1 MCQLCKNN
9 QFRNYTH
16 ARSTFHKKNLIKYF
30 KKIKSGE
37 INSKEFNS
45 IIVKNAD

>member
-16 ARSTFHKKNLIKYF
+16 ARTTFHKKNLIKYF
-30 KKIKSGE
+30 KKIKSGQ
-37 INSKEFNS
+37 
-45 IIVKNAD
+45 IIVNNLSQYY